1 MKKTFCLL
9 LTLVLLLACSNG
21 VSRRQ
26 LPTENDNRH
35 VLFET
40 YEKTIA
46 RRPKASTSQS
56 ASSSATKRS
65 TTRTS
70 SSTHDN
76 MRGFDPA
83 SEDDTDDNGMS
94 RYMENTDDEGWD

>member
-21 VSRRQ
+21 VGHRQ

-46 RRPKASTSQS
+46 HRPKASTYQS
-56 ASSSATKRS
+56 ASSSATKRT

-94 RYMENTDDEGWD
+94 RYMENTDDNGWD